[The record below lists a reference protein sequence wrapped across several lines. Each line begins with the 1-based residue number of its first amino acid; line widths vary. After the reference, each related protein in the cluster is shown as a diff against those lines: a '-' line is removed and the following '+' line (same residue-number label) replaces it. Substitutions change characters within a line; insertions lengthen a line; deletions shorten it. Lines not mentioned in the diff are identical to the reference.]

1 LTGGEWEQVRLHS
14 YHTERLLAR
23 IPALCELAR
32 VAASDHE
39 RLDSSGYH
47 RGVAA
52 EQLSPVGRVLAVA
65 DVWCAMSEP
74 RAHRPARTSDEAARE
89 LRKLADAGKLGG
101 EAVDAVLESV
111 GEPGRPRA
119 EPPAGLTAREV
130 EVLRL
135 LARGR
140 TNKQVAPQLEIS
152 PKTVGRHVE
161 SIYSKI
167 GASTRAAAALFA
179 VEHDLL
185 RP

>member
-1 LTGGEWEQVRLHS
+1 LFAALSLATDLGAGQVAEHGLRTCLLALELGERAGLDVEQLEDAYYLGLLHS
-14 YHTERLLAR
+14 IGCT
-23 IPALCELAR
+23 
-32 VAASDHE
+32 
-39 RLDSSGYH
+39 
-47 RGVAA
+47 
-52 EQLSPVGRVLAVA
+52 
-65 DVWCAMSEP
+65 
-74 RAHRPARTSDEAARE
+74 
-89 LRKLADAGKLGG
+89 ADAPVTARAFGDDRVHKAAYSL
-101 EAVDAVLESV
+101 VDA
-111 GEPGRPRA
+111 GRPPEVVSYLWRNVYPTAPTPSVCVRSSARWRRA
-119 EPPAGLTAREV
+119 PGSAGLTAREV

-140 TNKQVAPQLEIS
+140 TNKQAARELAIS